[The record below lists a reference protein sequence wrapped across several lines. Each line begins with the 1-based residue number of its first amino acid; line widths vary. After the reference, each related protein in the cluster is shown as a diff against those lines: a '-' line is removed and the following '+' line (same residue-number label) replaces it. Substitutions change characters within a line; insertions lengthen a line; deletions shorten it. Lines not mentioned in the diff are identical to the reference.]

1 MATNPPCAQ
10 SSSLLSPSVTG
21 AERVRAWRE
30 RRRRTGI
37 TLIELLIAVALIALL
52 TGGVASG
59 MGAFGSTRLRTS
71 ATMILSGIR
80 IAMTH
85 ANTTGYP
92 TRLVFD
98 LEQQT
103 VHLEQANARMLRKMD
118 DASNDDPAAGAAPA
132 TEAEREAAAEA
143 KAILDGPHEPPPD
156 FVPTDVFN
164 TKDGTGKGPRSL
176 EPEIRFKSV
185 QTEHDSEPRV
195 DGRAYLYF
203 WPGGGTEKAVIV
215 LTRPGQP
222 DGSSIVVSALTGRA
236 SIVRGTV
243 EYDRPGDG
251 VDFGEREVD

>member
-1 MATNPPCAQ
+1 VVSLPSVQADA
-10 SSSLLSPSVTG
+10 LLSPRVTG
-21 AERVRAWRE
+21 VGRVRAWQA
-30 RRRRTGI
+30 RRQQVGI
-37 TLIELLIAVALIALL
+37 TLIELLIAIALIALL

-80 IAMTH
+80 VAMTQ

-98 LEQQT
+98 LDQRT
-103 VHLEQANARMLRKMD
+103 VHLEQANSRMLRKMD
-118 DASNDDPAAGAAPA
+118 DESKEDPSAGAAAA
-132 TEAEREAAAEA
+132 TDAEREAATAA
-143 KAILDGPHEPPPD
+143 KAILEGPHEPPPE
-156 FVPTDVFN
+156 FVPTAAFN

-185 QTEHDSEPRV
+185 QTEHDSEPRSE
-195 DGRAYLYF
+195 GRAYLYF

-236 SIVRGTV
+236 AIVRGTV
-243 EYDRPGDG
+243 EYDKPEVG

>member
-1 MATNPPCAQ
+1 MTPPPRAQ
-10 SSSLLSPSVTG
+10 ASSPPSPRVTG
-21 AERVRAWRE
+21 RQLVRAWRARN
-30 RRRRTGI
+30 RRAGV

-59 MGAFGSTRLRTS
+59 MGAFGTTRLRTS
-71 ATMILSGIR
+71 AAMILSGIR
-80 IAMTH
+80 VAMTH

-98 LEQQT
+98 LDQRT
-103 VHLEQANARMLRKMD
+103 VHLEQANTRMLRKMD
-118 DASNDDPAAGAAPA
+118 EESKEDPSAGAAAA
-132 TEAEREAAAEA
+132 TDAEREAAADA
-143 KAILDGPHEPPPD
+143 KAILEGPHEAPPE
-156 FVPTDVFN
+156 FVATTVFN

-185 QTEHDSEPRV
+185 QTEHDSEPRS

-243 EYDRPGDG
+243 EYDKPEDG
-251 VDFGEREVD
+251 VDFGEREVE

>member
-1 MATNPPCAQ
+1 
-10 SSSLLSPSVTG
+10 
-21 AERVRAWRE
+21 
-30 RRRRTGI
+30 
-37 TLIELLIAVALIALL
+37 
-52 TGGVASG
+52 

-80 IAMTH
+80 VAMTQ

-98 LEQQT
+98 LEQRT
-103 VHLEQANARMLRKMD
+103 VHLEQANTRMLRKMD
-118 DASNDDPAAGAAPA
+118 EESKEDPAAGAAAA
-132 TEAEREAAAEA
+132 TDAEREAAADA
-143 KAILDGPHEPPPD
+143 KAILEGPHEAPPE
-156 FVPTDVFN
+156 FVATAAFN
-164 TKDGTGKGPRSL
+164 TKDGSGKGPRSL

-185 QTEHDSEPRV
+185 QTEHDAEARSE
-195 DGRAYLYF
+195 GRAYLYF

-243 EYDRPGDG
+243 EYDKPGDG

>member
-1 MATNPPCAQ
+1 M
-10 SSSLLSPSVTG
+10 
-21 AERVRAWRE
+21 RAWRA
-30 RRRRTGI
+30 RRRQAGI

-71 ATMILSGIR
+71 ATMILSGVR
-80 IAMTH
+80 VAMTH

-98 LEQQT
+98 LDQRT

-118 DASNDDPAAGAAPA
+118 DDSKEDPSAGAAAA
-132 TEAEREAAAEA
+132 TDAEREAAAEA
-143 KAILDGPHEPPPD
+143 KAILEGPHEPPPE

-164 TKDGTGKGPRSL
+164 TKDGAGRGPRSL

-185 QTEHDSEPRV
+185 QTEHDSEPRTE
-195 DGRAYLYF
+195 GRAYLYF
-203 WPGGGTEKAVIV
+203 WPGGSTEKAVIV

-236 SIVRGTV
+236 SIVKGTV
-243 EYDRPGDG
+243 EYEKPGDG

>member
-1 MATNPPCAQ
+1 MNGVSSVAPASSFSPC
-10 SSSLLSPSVTG
+10 VG
-21 AERVRAWRE
+21 RRERVRAWNARK
-30 RRRRTGI
+30 RQAGI
-37 TLIELLIAVALIALL
+37 TLIELLIAIALVALL

-59 MGAFGSTRLRTS
+59 MGAFGTTRLRTS

-80 IAMTH
+80 VAMTH

-98 LEQQT
+98 MDQRT

-118 DASNDDPAAGAAPA
+118 DDSKEDPAAGAAAA
-132 TEAEREAAAEA
+132 TDAEREAAAEA
-143 KAILDGPHEPPPD
+143 KAILDGPHEPPPQ
-156 FVPTDVFN
+156 FVATDAFN
-164 TKDGTGKGPRSL
+164 VKDGAGKGPRSL

-185 QTEHDSEPRV
+185 QTEHDSEARTE
-195 DGRAYLYF
+195 GRAYLYF

-243 EYDRPGDG
+243 EYDKPGDE

>member
-1 MATNPPCAQ
+1 MLD
-10 SSSLLSPSVTG
+10 SSSVSPLRSLSPCGSGDAV
-21 AERVRAWRE
+21 VRARNV
-30 RRRRTGI
+30 RRRQSGV
-37 TLIELLIAVALIALL
+37 TLIELLIAIGLIALL

-59 MGAFGSTRLRTS
+59 MGAFGSTRLRSS

-80 IAMTH
+80 VAMTH

-98 LEQQT
+98 IDQRT
-103 VHLEQANARMLRKMD
+103 VHLEQANARMLRRAD
-118 DASNDDPAAGAAPA
+118 DESREDPAAGAAAA
-132 TEAEREAAAEA
+132 TEVEREAAAAA
-143 KAILDGPHEPPPD
+143 KRLLEGPRESPPR

-164 TKDGTGKGPRSL
+164 TKDGNGKGPRSL

-185 QTEHDSEPRV
+185 QTEHDAEPRTE
-195 DGRAYLYF
+195 GRAYLYF

-243 EYDRPGDG
+243 EYDRPGDD